1 MKIIFMG
8 TPQVAAETLKELIKS
23 KHEIICVVTQP
34 DRPKGRG
41 QKVVFSPVKEVALQN
56 DLPLEQ
62 PEKVKN
68 NKVFVSLL
76 KSLNPDI
83 IVVVAYG
90 MLLPKEILDIPKY
103 GCLNV
108 HASLLPKYRGAAPV
122 QWALLKGEQETGIT
136 VMRLNELLDT
146 GDIIFQE
153 KVEIDDNDNAITLLD
168 KLFDLGKGTLLKA
181 LGQIENGTVKYIKQ
195 NDSQATNAPMI
206 KKESGEIDW
215 TKSANEIHNRIR
227 AMVPWPVAHTFYKE
241 KLLKIWR
248 SEIHVLGL
256 ETKTKQPGTIIQ
268 VVKNL
273 GFVVA
278 TGNGNLLVSEVQL
291 EGKKRMPAYNFVNGH
306 DVKIN
311 ETLPN

>member
-8 TPQVAAETLKELIKS
+8 TPQVAAETLKELINS
-23 KHEIICVVTQP
+23 KHEIVCVVTQP

-41 QKVVFSPVKEVALQN
+41 QKIVFSPVKELALQN
-56 DLPLEQ
+56 DLPLDQ

-68 NKVFVSLL
+68 NKVFASLL
-76 KSLNPDI
+76 KSLNPDV

-90 MLLPKEILDIPKY
+90 MILPKEILDIPKN

-122 QWALLKGEQETGIT
+122 QWALLNGETETGIT
-136 VMRLNELLDT
+136 VMKLDELLDT
-146 GDIIFQE
+146 GDIILQE
-153 KVEIDDNDNAITLLD
+153 KVKIEDNDNAITLLN
-168 KLFDLGKGTLLKA
+168 KLFDLGKGTLLRV
-181 LGQIENGTVKYIKQ
+181 LDQIENGTVKYIKQ
-195 NDSQATNAPMI
+195 NDAQATNAPMI

-215 TKSANEIHNRIR
+215 RKSAVEIHNRIR
-227 AMVPWPVAHTFYKE
+227 AMVPWPGAHTFYKE
-241 KLLKIWR
+241 KLLKIWAT
-248 SEIHVLGL
+248 EIHLLEL
-256 ETKTKQPGTIIQ
+256 ETKFKLPGTIVQ

-273 GFVVA
+273 GFIVA
-278 TGNGNLLVSEVQL
+278 TGKGHLLVTEVQL

-306 DVKIN
+306 DVRVG